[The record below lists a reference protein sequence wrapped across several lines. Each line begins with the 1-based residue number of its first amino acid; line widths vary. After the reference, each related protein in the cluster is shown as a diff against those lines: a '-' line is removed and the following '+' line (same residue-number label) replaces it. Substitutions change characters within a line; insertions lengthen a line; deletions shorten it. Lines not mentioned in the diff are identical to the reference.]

1 MRLILIFLTFFA
13 CLLSATAS
21 RADDGAALLKMI
33 QSNET
38 SDVDRAN
45 AFEKIGDIAG
55 VDAVQPL
62 ADYLSDKKWGHYAR
76 FALQKMEGK
85 DVTNALIQ
93 SLDAL
98 EGDLKLGVID
108 TIGRRRDPMA
118 IARLAKL
125 LRHADAGV
133 AAATAAALGA
143 IGTTDAA
150 ATLTEA
156 LRVEKD
162 PHRRESLASSLL
174 IAGQRLAKTGNGQA
188 AIGLFDQLRNAELPK
203 PYRIG
208 ATQSAILA
216 RGAQGVDLMVAQ
228 LTSSDREFFQIG
240 LAVARVLPGAPAT
253 QALTDLLKSEAAAD
267 RQILLILALKD
278 RGDKQALRSIL
289 ESLKSDSAAV
299 QVAAIG
305 AIGALGND
313 SSALILLSVVNGAN
327 DDAVLS
333 SLVALQGSGVNA
345 VLMKAAQPPDSS
357 AIAVRALGQRRA
369 KEAVPLLLA
378 LSRADSAAISQEAIV
393 ALGTAATQ
401 ERFLD
406 LFTLLNTAQN
416 ADRQAAIQKAIQAAV
431 FRSTQPDVCTEA
443 LGTMIPSSSGKNRE
457 FLFEQIRTAGGAK
470 AIVLMQRFA
479 TGSDEALQDVA
490 TKTLGR
496 WLSADAAPVLLEV
509 AQGDGK
515 FANRALGGYI
525 RIFRQFE
532 LSESERA
539 AMAAQAL
546 KVARRS
552 DERIAAIDAMIR
564 FPCVGSFELALNQ
577 LDVPGS
583 EAAAAK
589 AILTIGRTVLD
600 LDSETGKAGLK
611 RLIDTDVS
619 QDITDSAKALLRGEK
634 G

>member
-1 MRLILIFLTFFA
+1 MRPILVFLTFFA
-13 CLLSATAS
+13 CLLGATAV
-21 RADDGAALLKMI
+21 RADHGTSLLEVI

-55 VDAVQPL
+55 VDAVEPL
-62 ADYLSDKKWGHYAR
+62 AGYLSDEKWGHYAR
-76 FALQKMEGK
+76 FALQKMEGQ
-85 DVTNALIQ
+85 DVTNALFQ
-93 SLDAL
+93 SLDEL

-108 TIGRRRDPMA
+108 TIGRRRDPIA
-118 IARLAKL
+118 ISRLAKL
-125 LRHADAGV
+125 LTHADAEV
-133 AAATAAALGA
+133 AAAAVALGG
-143 IGTTDAA
+143 IGTTRAA

-162 PHRRESLASSLL
+162 PHRRESLASALL
-174 IAGQRLAKTGNGQA
+174 LAGQRLAKTGNAQA
-188 AIGLFDQLRNAELPK
+188 AIGLFDNLRDARLPK

-228 LTSSDREFFQIG
+228 LTSPDRDFFQIG
-240 LAVARVLPGAPAT
+240 LAVARVLPGARAT
-253 QALTDLLKSEAAAD
+253 QALTELLKSEASAD
-267 RQILLILALKD
+267 RQVLLILALKD

-299 QVAAIG
+299 QVAAID
-305 AIGALGND
+305 AIGALGDD
-313 SSALILLSVVNGAN
+313 SSAPILLAVVNDAN
-327 DDAVLS
+327 SDAVLS

-357 AIAVRALGQRRA
+357 RVAVKALGQRRA
-369 KEAVPLLLA
+369 KAAVPLLLA

-406 LFTLLNTAQN
+406 LFALLSTAKS

-431 FRSTQPDVCTEA
+431 FRSTQPDACTEA
-443 LGTMIPSSSGKNRE
+443 LGAMIPSSSGKNRE

-470 AIVLMQRFA
+470 AVALMQRFA
-479 TGSDEALQDVA
+479 AGSDEALQDAA

-496 WLSADAAPVLLEV
+496 WLSADAAPVLLKV

-515 FANRALGGYI
+515 FANRALAGYI

-532 LSESERA
+532 LPESERV

-552 DERIAAIDAMIR
+552 NERVAAIDAMIR
-564 FPCVGSFELALNQ
+564 FPCARSFELALDQ

-600 LDSETGKAGLK
+600 LDPETGKAGLK
-611 RLIDTDVS
+611 RLIAADVS
-619 QDITDSAKALLRGEK
+619 KDMTNSAKALLP
-634 G
+634 